1 LPLEMTEGPTAR
13 LRAIQIS
20 ERFLGRRLNGV
31 KIRSRRVYIGSENL
45 IGKRL
50 KNTSTYGKNIL
61 LNFEP
66 YGIRIHLMMYGSIRF
81 EEEFSKP
88 ESRIRLI
95 LDFESGRMVVYNAP
109 IVEVDF
115 LEKIEE
121 RLSKE
126 LGIDPFRNWDEE
138 KLFSM
143 LIENGDRVIGEVLL
157 DQSVFAGI
165 GNILRNEILFRS
177 GIRPDRRISE
187 IPEEKLKLLIRIT
200 KRLSKDFLDS
210 KLRGRGIKSLLMVY
224 NSKYCKRC
232 SAKINFCRDEFTG
245 RKTFF
250 CPNCQS

>member
-1 LPLEMTEGPTAR
+1 MTEGPTAR

-20 ERFLGRRLNGV
+20 DRFLGKKLSSV
-31 KIRSRRVYIGSENL
+31 KIRSKRVYIDPKNL
-45 IGKRL
+45 VGKRL
-50 KNTSTYGKNIL
+50 QDTSTYGKNIL

-88 ESRIRLI
+88 ENRIRLI

-115 LEKIEE
+115 LENIED

-138 KLFSM
+138 KLFNM
-143 LIENGDRVIGEVLL
+143 LIKNGDRVIGEVLL
-157 DQSVFAGI
+157 DQSVFAGV

-177 GIRPDRRISE
+177 GIRPDRRISD
-187 IPEEKLKLLIRIT
+187 IPEKKLKLLIRIT
-200 KRLSKDFLDS
+200 KRLCEEFLDS
-210 KLRGRGIKSLLMVY
+210 KLKGRGIKSLLTVY
-224 NSKYCKRC
+224 NRKYCGRC
-232 SAKINFCRDEFTG
+232 GDKISYYRDEFTG

>member
-1 LPLEMTEGPTAR
+1 MTEGPTAR

-20 ERFLGRRLNGV
+20 DRFLGKKLSSV
-31 KIRSRRVYIGSENL
+31 KIRSKRVYIDPKNL
-45 IGKRL
+45 VGKRL
-50 KNTSTYGKNIL
+50 QDTSTYGKNIL

-81 EEEFSKP
+81 EKEFSKP
-88 ESRIRLI
+88 ENRIRLI

-115 LEKIEE
+115 LENIED

-138 KLFSM
+138 KLFNM
-143 LIENGDRVIGEVLL
+143 LIRNRDRVIGEVLL
-157 DQSVFAGI
+157 DQSVFAGV

-177 GIRPDRRISE
+177 GIRPDRRISD
-187 IPEEKLKLLIRIT
+187 IPEKKLKLLIRIT
-200 KRLSKDFLDS
+200 KRLCEEFLDS
-210 KLRGRGIKSLLMVY
+210 KLKGRGIKSLLTVY
-224 NSKYCKRC
+224 NRKYCRRC
-232 SAKINFCRDEFTG
+232 GGKISYYRDEFTG

>member
-1 LPLEMTEGPTAR
+1 MTEGPTAR

-20 ERFLGRRLNGV
+20 DRFLGKKLSSV
-31 KIRSRRVYIGSENL
+31 KIRSKRVYIDPKNL
-45 IGKRL
+45 VGKRL
-50 KNTSTYGKNIL
+50 QDTSTYGKNIL

-81 EEEFSKP
+81 EEKFSKP
-88 ESRIRLI
+88 ENRIRLI

-115 LEKIEE
+115 LENIED

-138 KLFSM
+138 RLFSM
-143 LIENGDRVIGEVLL
+143 LIRNRDRVIGEVLL
-157 DQSVFAGI
+157 DQSVFAGV

-177 GIRPDRRISE
+177 GIRPDRRISD
-187 IPEEKLKLLIRIT
+187 IPEKKLKLLIRIT
-200 KRLSKDFLDS
+200 KRLCEEFLDS
-210 KLRGRGIKSLLMVY
+210 KLKGRGIKSLLTVY
-224 NSKYCKRC
+224 NRKYCRRC
-232 SAKINFCRDEFTG
+232 GGKISYYRDEFTG